1 MGVLSVSPAT
11 FPVKENA
18 GRVDPIV
25 RERSQ
30 KLATLCPVPSRPSQ
44 DERPTLED
52 VAAYAGVSRSTASRA
67 LNDDAYVSSRA
78 REKVLDAARD
88 LGYSPNQAARSLVTK
103 RTGAVAVVLSE
114 PEAKVLD
121 DPYFATVMHAAYRE
135 LSATGVQ
142 MLLMFVDSRD
152 DVPRTI
158 RFLEGG
164 HVDGALVFAP
174 HQGDPL
180 PTALRLLRLPV
191 VFGGRPGTGRRG
203 VHAVDFDNRAGA
215 RLAVRHLLETG
226 RRRICTVTGM
236 LDHPAAA
243 DRMAGWQD
251 ALEEAGLAPDGLS
264 EAGDFTMASGETATS
279 ALLARVPDLDA
290 VFAASDMMAAG
301 AMQALRAA
309 GRTVPDDVAVVGF
322 DDNPTLAPAM
332 NPPLTS
338 VHQDPREQIRRMVGR
353 LMTLLAGDEVRPD
366 TVMLPVSLT
375 VRGSA

>member
-1 MGVLSVSPAT
+1 VPPRSP
-11 FPVKENA
+11 
-18 GRVDPIV
+18 
-25 RERSQ
+25 
-30 KLATLCPVPSRPSQ
+30 Q

-67 LNDDAYVSSRA
+67 LNDDVYVSSRSRA
-78 REKVLDAARD
+78 KVLDAARD
-88 LGYSPNQAARSLVTK
+88 LGYSPTQAARSLVTR
-103 RTGAVAVVLSE
+103 RTGAVAVILSE

-135 LSATGVQ
+135 LAVTGVQ

-164 HVDGALVFAP
+164 HVDGAHVFAP

-180 PTALRLLRLPV
+180 PTALRLLRLPI

-215 RLAVRHLLETG
+215 RLAVRHLLDTD
-226 RRRICTVTGM
+226 RRYIGVVTGM

-243 DRMAGWQD
+243 DRLAGWRD
-251 ALEEAGLAPDGLS
+251 SLTEAGLDPDGLS
-264 EAGDFTMASGETATS
+264 EQGDFTMASGERATT

-290 VFAASDMMAAG
+290 VFAASDLMAAG
-301 AMQALRAA
+301 AMRALHAA
-309 GRTVPDDVAVVGF
+309 GRVIPDDVAVIGF
-322 DDNPTLAPAM
+322 DDNPNLAPAM

-338 VHQDPREQIRRMVGR
+338 VHQDPREQIRHMVRR
-353 LMTLLAGDEVRPD
+353 LMSLLAGDEVAPD
-366 TVMLPVSLT
+366 TTVLPVTLT
-375 VRGSA
+375 IRDSA

>member
-1 MGVLSVSPAT
+1 MPPRSP
-11 FPVKENA
+11 
-18 GRVDPIV
+18 
-25 RERSQ
+25 
-30 KLATLCPVPSRPSQ
+30 Q

-67 LNDDAYVSSRA
+67 LNDDAYVSSRSRA
-78 REKVLDAARD
+78 KVLDAARD
-88 LGYSPNQAARSLVTK
+88 LGYSPNQAARSLVTR
-103 RTGAVAVVLSE
+103 RTGAVAVILSE

-135 LSATGVQ
+135 LATTGVQ

-180 PTALRLLRLPV
+180 PTALRLLRLPI

-215 RLAVRHLLETG
+215 RLAVRHLLSTG
-226 RRRICTVTGM
+226 RRRIGTVTGM

-243 DRMAGWQD
+243 DRLAGWQE
-251 ALEEAGLAPDGLS
+251 ALTDAGLDPDGLS
-264 EAGDFTMASGETATS
+264 EAGDFTMASGERATAT
-279 ALLARVPDLDA
+279 LLDRVPGLDA

-301 AMQALRAA
+301 AMRALRAA
-309 GRTVPDDVAVVGF
+309 GRAIPGDVAVVGF
-322 DDNPTLAPAM
+322 DDQPNLAPAM
-332 NPPLTS
+332 DPPLTS
-338 VHQDPREQIRRMVGR
+338 VHQDPREQIRHMVRR
-353 LMTLLAGDEVRPD
+353 LMSLLAGEKVGPD
-366 TVMLPVSLT
+366 TTVLPVTLT
-375 VRGSA
+375 LRDSS

>member
-1 MGVLSVSPAT
+1 
-11 FPVKENA
+11 
-18 GRVDPIV
+18 
-25 RERSQ
+25 
-30 KLATLCPVPSRPSQ
+30 VPPRSQ

-67 LNDDAYVSSRA
+67 LNDDAYVSSRS
-78 REKVLDAARD
+78 REKVLGAARE
-88 LGYSPNQAARSLVTK
+88 LGYSPNQAARSLVTR

-114 PEAKVLD
+114 PESKVLD
-121 DPYFATVMHAAYRE
+121 DPYFATVMHGAYRE

-142 MLLMFVDSRD
+142 MLLMFVDSRE

-191 VFGGRPGTGRRG
+191 VYGGRPGSVRRG

-215 RLAVRHLLETG
+215 RLAVRHLLSTG
-226 RRRICTVTGM
+226 RRRIATVTGM

-243 DRMAGWQD
+243 DRLAGWQD
-251 ALEEAGLAPDGLS
+251 ALVEFGLDPTSLS
-264 EAGDFTMASGETATS
+264 ETGDFTMQSGERAMV
-279 ALLARVPDLDA
+279 ALLERAPDLDG
-290 VFAASDMMAAG
+290 VFAASDPMAAG
-301 AMQALRAA
+301 AMRALRAA
-309 GRTVPDDVAVVGF
+309 GRRVPDDIGIIGF
-322 DDNPTLAPAM
+322 DDQPTLAPAM

-338 VHQDPREQIRRMVGR
+338 VHQDPREQIRHMVR
-353 LMTLLAGDEVRPD
+353 TLMSLLAGDQVRPD
-366 TVMLPVSLT
+366 TVVLPVTLAL
-375 VRGSA
+375 RDSA

>member
-1 MGVLSVSPAT
+1 MPPRSP
-11 FPVKENA
+11 
-18 GRVDPIV
+18 
-25 RERSQ
+25 
-30 KLATLCPVPSRPSQ
+30 Q

-67 LNDDAYVSSRA
+67 LNDDAYVSSRSRA
-78 REKVLDAARD
+78 KVLDAARD
-88 LGYSPNQAARSLVTK
+88 LGYSPNQAARSLVTR

-135 LSATGVQ
+135 LAATGVQ
-142 MLLMFVDSRD
+142 MLLMFVDSRE

-180 PTALRLLRLPV
+180 PTALRLLRLPI
-191 VFGGRPGTGRRG
+191 VFGGRPGSSRRG
-203 VHAVDFDNRAGA
+203 VHAVDFDNRAGG
-215 RLAVRHLLETG
+215 RLAVRHLLDRG
-226 RRRICTVTGM
+226 RRRIGTVTGM

-243 DRMAGWQD
+243 DRLAGWRD
-251 ALEEAGLAPDGLS
+251 ALEEAGLDHDGLS
-264 EAGDFTMASGETATS
+264 EPGDFTMASGDRATA
-279 ALLARVPDLDA
+279 ALLGRIPDLDA

-301 AMQALRAA
+301 AMRALRAA
-309 GRTVPDDVAVVGF
+309 GRIIPDDVAVVGF
-322 DDNPTLAPAM
+322 DDNPTVAPAM
-332 NPPLTS
+332 NPPLTT
-338 VHQDPREQIRRMVGR
+338 VHQDPREQIRQMVTR
-353 LMTLLAGDEVRPD
+353 LMSLLAGESVRPD
-366 TVMLPVSLT
+366 ITVLPVTLA

>member
-1 MGVLSVSPAT
+1 VPA
-11 FPVKENA
+11 
-18 GRVDPIV
+18 
-25 RERSQ
+25 
-30 KLATLCPVPSRPSQ
+30 RPPQ

-78 REKVLDAARD
+78 RSKVLDAARD
-88 LGYSPNQAARSLVTK
+88 LGYSPNQAARSLVTR

-114 PEAKVLD
+114 PESKVLD
-121 DPYFATVMHAAYRE
+121 DPYFATVMHSAYRE
-135 LSATGVQ
+135 LAATGVQ

-191 VFGGRPGTGRRG
+191 VFGGRPGSGRRG

-215 RLAVRHLLETG
+215 RLAVRHLLDRG
-226 RRRICTVTGM
+226 RRRIGTVTGM

-243 DRMAGWQD
+243 DRLAGWQD
-251 ALEEAGLAPDGLS
+251 ALTEAGLATSGLS
-264 EAGDFTMASGETATS
+264 EAGDFTMASGEKATRT
-279 ALLARVPDLDA
+279 LLARAPDLDG
-290 VFAASDMMAAG
+290 VFAASDLMAAG
-301 AMQALRAA
+301 AMRALRAA
-309 GRTVPDDVAVVGF
+309 GRTVPADVGVIGF
-322 DDNPTLAPAM
+322 DDHPTLAPAM

-338 VHQDPREQIRRMVGR
+338 VHQDPREQIRQMVRR
-353 LMTLLAGDEVRPD
+353 LMAQLAGEAVRPE
-366 TVMLPVSLT
+366 TTILPVTLA
-375 VRGSA
+375 VRDSA

>member
-1 MGVLSVSPAT
+1 VPPRSP
-11 FPVKENA
+11 
-18 GRVDPIV
+18 
-25 RERSQ
+25 
-30 KLATLCPVPSRPSQ
+30 Q

-67 LNDDAYVSSRA
+67 LNDDVYVSSRS
-78 REKVLDAARD
+78 RTKVLDAARD
-88 LGYSPNQAARSLVTK
+88 LGYSPNQAARSLVTR

-158 RFLEGG
+158 HFLEGG

-174 HQGDPL
+174 HKGDPL
-180 PTALRLLRLPV
+180 PTALRLLRLPI
-191 VFGGRPGTGRRG
+191 VFGGRPGSGRRG

-226 RRRICTVTGM
+226 RRRIGTVSGM

-243 DRMAGWQD
+243 DRLAGWHD
-251 ALEEAGLAPDGLS
+251 ALEEAGMDPDGLC
-264 EAGDFTMASGETATS
+264 EAGDFTMASGDRAAA
-279 ALLARVPDLDA
+279 ALLERVPDLDA

-301 AMQALRAA
+301 AMRALRDA
-309 GRTVPDDVAVVGF
+309 GRTIPGDVAVVGF

-338 VHQDPREQIRRMVGR
+338 VHQDPREQIRHMVAR
-353 LMTLLAGDEVRPD
+353 LMSLLAGEAVRPD
-366 TVMLPVSLT
+366 TTVLPVTLAI
-375 VRGSA
+375 RESA

>member
-1 MGVLSVSPAT
+1 MQ
-11 FPVKENA
+11 
-18 GRVDPIV
+18 GRP
-25 RERSQ
+25 Q
-30 KLATLCPVPSRPSQ
+30 P

-67 LNDDAYVSSRA
+67 LNDDAYVSSRSRA
-78 REKVLDAARD
+78 KVLDAARD

-103 RTGAVAVVLSE
+103 RTGAVALVLSE
-114 PEAKVLD
+114 PESKVLD
-121 DPYFATVMHAAYRE
+121 DPYFATIMHGTYRE
-135 LSATGVQ
+135 LAATGVQ

-191 VFGGRPGTGRRG
+191 VYGGRPGTARRG

-215 RLAVRHLLETG
+215 RLAVRHLLDTG
-226 RRRICTVTGM
+226 RRRIGTITGM

-243 DRMAGWQD
+243 ARLAGWQD
-251 ALEEAGLAPDGLS
+251 ALEEAGLDPSGLS
-264 EAGDFTMASGETATS
+264 EPGDFMMPSGEAATA
-279 ALLARVPDLDA
+279 ALLARAPDLDG
-290 VFAASDMMAAG
+290 VFAASDPMAAG
-301 AMQALRAA
+301 AMRALRAA
-309 GRTVPDDVAVVGF
+309 GRTVPEDVGVIGF

-338 VHQDPREQIRRMVGR
+338 VHQDPREQIRQMVRRM
-353 LMTLLAGDEVRPD
+353 MALLAGEAVRPET
-366 TVMLPVSLT
+366 TVLPVTLAI
-375 VRGSA
+375 RDSA